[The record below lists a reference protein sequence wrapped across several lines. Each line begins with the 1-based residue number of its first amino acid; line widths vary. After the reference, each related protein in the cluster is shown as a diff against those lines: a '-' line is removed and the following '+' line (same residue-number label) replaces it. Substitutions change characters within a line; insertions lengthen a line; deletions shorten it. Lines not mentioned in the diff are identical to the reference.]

1 MSRRPT
7 RVCLAIAALAVV
19 ATGCSSSSKRSL
31 ARAVDHDERGSDER
45 PGRRARQRDPR
56 WCAVRQSVRRRR
68 RAQRRPR
75 HTVPVDAASG
85 QQRSLR
91 SHGVRRRRSRA
102 GCGAPGAEIVP
113 WVYAH
118 DRYIYS
124 TNSLP
129 WPDNGS
135 AATFAPTYSS
145 STPAG
150 AAPVLAEFTGA
161 VYKADGVP
169 VSAGTRVEAFVGTTR
184 CGVASVRN
192 TIDFNGYVLA
202 VVGPESI
209 PGCHRGA
216 PVTFRVD
223 GQAGAARPRRQH
235 AARPARQPRVED
247 AVVVVAS

>member
-7 RVCLAIAALAVV
+7 RVCLLIAALAVA
-19 ATGCSSSSKRSL
+19 ATGCSSSSKGSL
-31 ARAVDHDERGSDER
+31 PAPSTTTSAAPTNDPVVVRGNATLDGAPFDSQFVGAVVLNDGLATPCQSTLL
-45 PGRRARQRDPR
+45 PVSNGRYE
-56 WCAVRQSVRRRR
+56 V
-68 RAQRRPR
+68 
-75 HTVPVDAASG
+75 TVFGDG
-85 QQRSLR
+85 E
-91 SHGVRRRRSRA
+91 SR

-118 DRYIYS
+118 NRYIYS

-135 AATFAPTYSS
+135 TATFAPSYSS

-150 AAPVLAEFTGA
+150 AAPVLAQFTGA
-161 VYKADGVP
+161 VYKSDGVP

-192 TIDFNGYVLA
+192 TVDFNGYVLA

-209 PGCHRGA
+209 PGCRRGA

-223 GQAGAARPRRQH
+223 GQAARHDHVVNTPPGRRESLEL
-235 AARPARQPRVED
+235 RMP
-247 AVVVVAS
+247 